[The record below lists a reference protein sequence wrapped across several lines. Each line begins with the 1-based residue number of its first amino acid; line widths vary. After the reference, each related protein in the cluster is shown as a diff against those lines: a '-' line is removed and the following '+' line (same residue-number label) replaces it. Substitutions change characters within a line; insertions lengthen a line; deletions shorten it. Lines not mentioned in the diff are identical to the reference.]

1 MSREADQKPLVL
13 VVDDEE
19 VLRRLVR
26 VGLSQRFEVME
37 ASNALEAIAL
47 VGQHDIE
54 VVVID
59 VMMPGMSGLEAVP
72 KLKAAAR
79 GPLPVLLLTALD
91 DQENRNVGLES
102 GADDYLGK
110 PVDRRELV
118 LRVQNFVRLGRQER
132 IIREQVEALTNL
144 HALKDDLTALFVH
157 DLRNPLTAVRSAFQL
172 LQANARAEDRDLFD
186 LGQAALDRVM
196 TGIED
201 LLKVRMLEEGQLQ
214 LGRAPVS
221 LEALANETA
230 NTLRAAALEGK
241 VQVSITSNGDS
252 TVNADAGLLRRALEN
267 LLINALRHTRGGIDI
282 ELTQEPG
289 QVSMV
294 VADRGAGV
302 PDYLKGELFD
312 RFGSLTLQKAGKR
325 RGHGLG
331 LYLVKLTAEAHGG
344 SVKVT
349 DREGGGARFVL
360 TLPR

>member
-1 MSREADQKPLVL
+1 MSPDPDRKPLVL

-26 VGLSQRFEVME
+26 VGLSQQFEVME

-79 GPLPVLLLTALD
+79 GPLPVLVLTALD
-91 DQENRNVGLES
+91 DQENRNAGLES

-110 PVDRRELV
+110 PVNRRELV
-118 LRVQNFVRLGRQER
+118 LRVQNFVRLRRQEQ

-144 HALKDDLTALFVH
+144 NALKDDLTALFVH
-157 DLRNPLTAVRSAFQL
+157 DLRNPLTAVKSAFQL
-172 LQANARAEDRDLFD
+172 LAVNAKAEDRDLFD
-186 LGQAALDRVM
+186 LGKAALDRVM

-214 LGRAPVS
+214 LERSRFS
-221 LEALANETA
+221 LEDLANETA
-230 NTLRAAALEGK
+230 NTLKAAALEGK
-241 VQVSITSNGDS
+241 VLVQVTSTVDS
-252 TVNADAGLLRRALEN
+252 TVIADQKLLRRALEN
-267 LLINALRHTRGGIDI
+267 LLINTLRHTKGGIEI
-282 ELTQEPG
+282 ELSGDAQ
-289 QVSMV
+289 QVTMT
-294 VADRGAGV
+294 VADRGPGV

-344 SVKVT
+344 SVKVA

>member
-1 MSREADQKPLVL
+1 MSPDPEQKPLVL

-110 PVDRRELV
+110 PVDRRELL

-157 DLRNPLTAVRSAFQL
+157 DLRNPLTAVKSAFQL
-172 LQANARAEDRDLFD
+172 LEVNARTEDRNLFD
-186 LGQAALDRVM
+186 LGRAALDRVM

-201 LLKVRMLEEGQLQ
+201 LLKVRMLEQGQLQ
-214 LGRAPVS
+214 LERAPVS

-241 VQVSITSNGDS
+241 VQVVVTSNGDS
-252 TVNADAGLLRRALEN
+252 TVSADAKLLRRALEN
-267 LLINALRHTRGGIDI
+267 LLINALRHTKAAIDI
-282 ELTQEPG
+282 ELTGDER